1 MNDKELN
8 ELLEYNQEY
17 MDAKLSEDVFGGD
30 YTSEIELKYLQKDY
44 DKLQSNW
51 NSLREWLMQL
61 KNSYMETDNI
71 FDDAKFRILLTVLD
85 KMNELEGKDK
95 E

>member
-8 ELLEYNQEY
+8 ELLKYNQEY
-17 MDAKLSEDVFGGD
+17 MDARLSEDVFGGD
-30 YTSEIELKYLQKDY
+30 YTSEVELKYLQRNY

-51 NSLREWLMQL
+51 NSLREWIEDLYN
-61 KNSYMETDNI
+61 KGYDI
-71 FDDAKFRILLTVLD
+71 KIVLD

-95 E
+95 GE

>member
-17 MDAKLSEDVFGGD
+17 MDARLSEDVFGGD
-30 YTSEIELKYLQKDY
+30 YTSEVELKYLQKDY

-51 NSLREWLMQL
+51 NSLREWLEE
-61 KNSYMETDNI
+61 NES
-71 FDDAKFRILLTVLD
+71 FDDYCNETTFTSVLD
-85 KMNELEGKDK
+85 KMNELEGNDK
-95 E
+95 V

>member
-1 MNDKELN
+1 MNDEKLN

-17 MDAKLSEDVFGGD
+17 MDARLSEDVFGGD

-51 NSLREWLMQL
+51 NSLREIIKDLGIDYL
-61 KNSYMETDNI
+61 
-71 FDDAKFRILLTVLD
+71 LD
-85 KMNELEGKDK
+85 KMNELEGNDK